1 MRTLVL
7 VVVVLG
13 AREAAVWCGVWIA
26 RGKGGEKNGRLV
38 DVCTLGTD
46 LLLLTVAVAVAVA
59 VAADVLIDFIAVLS
73 FGVRGIGSWDD
84 ENFDGDDVGDEADTE
99 AVATFDDEKLRLS
112 DKA

>member
-26 RGKGGEKNGRLV
+26 RGKGGEKNGLLV
-38 DVCTLGTD
+38 DIWTLGTD
-46 LLLLTVAVAVAVA
+46 LLLLAVAVA

-84 ENFDGDDVGDEADTE
+84 ENFDGDDVGEEADTE
-99 AVATFDDEKLRLS
+99 AVATFGDEKLRLS